1 MEVKNHNSTIQQ
13 GIIVKFKNEKS
24 IKKETENKTRKT
36 RREEGEERRRK
47 EEQERAYLITNE
59 ERFGVVDNF

>member
-24 IKKETENKTRKT
+24 IKKETEKKEKKENKTRT
-36 RREEGEERRRK
+36 EEGEERRNKK
-47 EEQERAYLITNE
+47 EHT
-59 ERFGVVDNF
+59 